1 MNRTALWVC
10 IAILTFSV
18 GVACVF
24 LWFLKFNSAKQ
35 QSSPE
40 LSGAPTVSQEEPIE
54 LLYCHLIVAPEKYD
68 GKVIRVQANFIVG
81 IHGAQLR
88 DKACPIVGG
97 PIWVNMSSEIW
108 EELNRAMEKA
118 YEMKSVSG
126 SLDVVFVGRFCKNPS
141 SGRSDALKDTAPYKF
156 DLMRIERTSRPD
168 V

>member
-1 MNRTALWVC
+1 MKRTALRVC
-10 IAILTFSV
+10 IVLLTFSV

-24 LWFLKFNSAKQ
+24 IWFLEFNSAKQ

-40 LSGAPTVSQEEPIE
+40 FSGASTASQEEPIE
-54 LLYCHLIVAPEKYD
+54 LPYCHLMAAPDKYD

-81 IHGAQLR
+81 VHGAQLR

-97 PIWVNMSSEIW
+97 PVWVNMSSEMW
-108 EELNRAMEKA
+108 EQLNRAMEKA

-126 SLDVVFVGRFCKNPS
+126 PLDVVFVGRFCRNHS

-156 DLMRIERTSRPD
+156 DLMRIERTSRPL